1 MYLNIKDVD
10 KSYSKEKKIIH
21 GLSLEAEKGEFLV
34 IVGPSGCG
42 KSTLLR
48 MIAGLEEIDRG
59 IIEIDGQVV
68 NSLSPAQR
76 DIAMVFQNYALY
88 PHMNVYKNLSYGL
101 KNRGFDK
108 GLIEQRVHEVAK
120 LLQIEE
126 FLFRKPSALSGG
138 QRQRVAMGRAIV
150 REPKVFLYDEPLS
163 NLDAKLRH
171 QMRIEIRKL
180 HERLGI
186 TSVYVTHDQVE
197 AMTLAD
203 RIVVMN
209 EGKIEQIG
217 TPDEIY
223 NTPASVFVAKFMG
236 TPPMNIFQVK
246 ISNGKMDFLG
256 IEVETGSSDDTLFVG
271 IRPEAIQD
279 EESDISI
286 EVAVTM
292 VERLGSENIIYGEC
306 MGEQVIIKSKKT
318 PSKNDTMQFYIPK
331 ESIFIFS

>member
-1 MYLNIKDVD
+1 MYLNIKDID

-59 IIEIDGQVV
+59 IIEIDGLVV

-126 FLFRKPSALSGG
+126 LLFRKPSALSGG

-180 HERLGI
+180 HERLEI

-209 EGKIEQIG
+209 EGKIEQVG

-256 IEVETGSSDDTLFVG
+256 TEVETGSSDDTVFVG

>member
-1 MYLNIKDVD
+1 VYLNIKDVD

-59 IIEIDGQVV
+59 IIEIDGLVV

-126 FLFRKPSALSGG
+126 LLFRKPSALSGG

-180 HERLGI
+180 HERLEI

-209 EGKIEQIG
+209 EGKIEQVG

-256 IEVETGSSDDTLFVG
+256 TEVETGSSDDTLFVG

-331 ESIFIFS
+331 ESIFTFS

>member
-1 MYLNIKDVD
+1 VYLNIKDVD

-21 GLSLEAEKGEFLV
+21 GLSLEAKKGEFLV

-59 IIEIDGQVV
+59 IIEIDALVV

-101 KNRGFDK
+101 KNRGLDK

-209 EGKIEQIG
+209 EGKIEQVG

-236 TPPMNIFQVK
+236 TPPMNIFQAK
-246 ISNGKMDFLG
+246 IADGKIDFFG
-256 IEVETGSSDDTLFVG
+256 TSVEVGSPDGMVFVG

-279 EESDISI
+279 ARSDIMI
-286 EVAVTM
+286 KVLVTM

-306 MGEQVIIKSKKT
+306 QGEQIVIKSKKL
-318 PSKNDTMQFYIPK
+318 PEKNNLMQFYLSK
-331 ESIFIFS
+331 ESIYIFS

>member
-59 IIEIDGQVV
+59 IIEIDGLVV

-126 FLFRKPSALSGG
+126 LLFRKPSALSGG

-180 HERLGI
+180 HERLEI

-209 EGKIEQIG
+209 EGKIEQVG

-256 IEVETGSSDDTLFVG
+256 TEVETGSSDDTLFVG

-331 ESIFIFS
+331 ESIFTFS

>member
-1 MYLNIKDVD
+1 VYLNIKDID

-59 IIEIDGQVV
+59 IIEIDGLVV

-126 FLFRKPSALSGG
+126 LLFRKPSALSGG

-180 HERLGI
+180 HERLEI

-209 EGKIEQIG
+209 EGKIEQVG

-256 IEVETGSSDDTLFVG
+256 TEVETGSSDDTVFVG